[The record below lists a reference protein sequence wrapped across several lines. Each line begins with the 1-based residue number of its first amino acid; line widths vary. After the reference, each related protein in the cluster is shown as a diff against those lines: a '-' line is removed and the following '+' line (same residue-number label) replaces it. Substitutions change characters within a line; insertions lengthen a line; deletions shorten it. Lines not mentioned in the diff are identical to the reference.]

1 MTTTPTPQSINASI
15 DTAFGSTAER
25 EVRTFSSGAVSVSI
39 RTRDR
44 AALIDGTSDGQ
55 WGVSIDLDDAAA
67 MAGHDTV
74 TESFPA
80 ALDIARSALL
90 TS

>member
-1 MTTTPTPQSINASI
+1 MTTPTPQGINASI
-15 DTAFGSTAER
+15 DKAFGPSCER
-25 EVRTFSSGAVSVSI
+25 EVHPFSSGAVSISI
-39 RTRDR
+39 RTHGH
-44 AALIDGTSDGQ
+44 AAVIDGTSDGQ
-55 WGVSIDLDDAAA
+55 WGVSIDPDDAAA